1 VLKQS
6 SALTIDVSYLPGWS
20 PGWRFILCGK
30 VLKVA
35 RYLKHLDI
43 EHEAPAKAPPRY
55 QEESFEFSAI

>member
-1 VLKQS
+1 MLY
-6 SALTIDVSYLPGWS
+6 A
-20 PGWRFILCGK
+20 K

-55 QEESFEFSAI
+55 QEESFELGAIEDL